1 MPSYYGIDDVIGTS
15 TRSSVPSTT
24 AWRELIDDC
33 FQNGVVTSIFPLLL
47 SPLPV
52 FLSMYPTPR
61 DLFVFN
67 LSFEETNC
75 SKSPRQGKAK
85 KKPIKVVYISNP
97 MRVTTSP
104 AKFRGLVQK
113 LTGRDSNV
121 ADTDVTTDSPTADSV
136 PGPAVACDYGRTPG
150 GVAPTLHS
158 GVPPYEPVGATP
170 YEVFDDVFAGQIL
183 DNFPGFERSSLYI
196 I

>member
-1 MPSYYGIDDVIGTS
+1 MTVHTTDEHVTCDFCLAAIRPLVVPKDMFETARFVAPDMGRPSV
-15 TRSSVPSTT
+15 
-24 AWRELIDDC
+24 
-33 FQNGVVTSIFPLLL
+33 QQ
-47 SPLPV
+47 
-52 FLSMYPTPR
+52 
-61 DLFVFN
+61 
-67 LSFEETNC
+67 
-75 SKSPRQGKAK
+75 KSPRQGKAN

-150 GVAPTLHS
+150 GVAPTLRS